1 MKTINFTT
9 RFAFFML
16 LTSAFV
22 VLQSCVSYYPA
33 SYVSDGIYV
42 RSDNRAYQTYSNGS
56 SFYSSYFAGK
66 PNGRIT
72 TQITKLP
79 ILMITQ
85 EIAILLGDKIH
96 KA

>member
-1 MKTINFTT
+1 MVHHFT
-9 RFAFFML
+9 AVIL
-16 LTSAFV
+16 LER
-22 VLQSCVSYYPA
+22 P
-33 SYVSDGIYV
+33 
-42 RSDNRAYQTYSNGS
+42 
-56 SFYSSYFAGK
+56 

-85 EIAILLGDKIH
+85 EIAILLGDKIL

>member
-1 MKTINFTT
+1 MEFMSEATIAPIRLILMAHHFT
-9 RFAFFML
+9 AVIL
-16 LTSAFV
+16 LER
-22 VLQSCVSYYPA
+22 P
-33 SYVSDGIYV
+33 
-42 RSDNRAYQTYSNGS
+42 
-56 SFYSSYFAGK
+56 